1 MFLYIFE
8 KHENDSLGLSTSD
21 GRVLKERRQEGDG
34 DRHRDLER
42 GKKRTDDK

>member
-21 GRVLKERRQEGDG
+21 GRVLKERRQRREMEIGI
-34 DRHRDLER
+34 EI
-42 GKKRTDDK
+42 